1 MVRISQIVGGGL
13 FTLAEGLHMMK
24 QFEHGG
30 MVMYDVAHWVVDFVM
45 LSWLFT
51 NSMLVHRGV

>member
-1 MVRISQIVGGGL
+1 MVRISQFVGGGL
-13 FTLAEGLHMMK
+13 FTLTDGLNMKK
-24 QFEHGG
+24 QFDHSG
-30 MVMYDVAHWVVDFVM
+30 MVMHNVAPWVVDVVM